1 MAINNT
7 LVPAVSDE
15 IYTSS
20 GTTAVTAVYFC
31 NNTATNPVTL
41 NVYVAPMGTT
51 APGVDPMYQIVQN
64 VSIASGDSYQL
75 GDFNGNGMKFVLDNG
90 DFIAADCDD
99 TIAVTVVYVPV

>member
-7 LVPAVSDE
+7 LVPAVSDTV
-15 IYTSS
+15 YTST

-31 NNTATNPVTL
+31 NNTLTNPVTL
-41 NVYVAPMGTT
+41 NVYVAPEGTT
-51 APGVDPMYQIVQN
+51 VPGVDPMYQIAQN
-64 VSIASGDSYQL
+64 ISIALGDTYQL
-75 GDFNGNGMKFVLDNG
+75 ADSNGNGMKFVLDDG